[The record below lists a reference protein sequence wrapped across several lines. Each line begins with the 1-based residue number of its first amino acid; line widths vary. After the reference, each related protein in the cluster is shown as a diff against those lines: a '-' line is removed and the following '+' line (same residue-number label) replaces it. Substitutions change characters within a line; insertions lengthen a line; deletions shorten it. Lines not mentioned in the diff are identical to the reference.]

1 MKFLLAIASL
11 IDAVN
16 ERVGRTVFWLVLVT
30 VLICAMNAIVRKL
43 FNVSSNAFLEIQ
55 WYLFAAIFLLGAG
68 YALKHDAHVR
78 IDVFFG
84 RLSARGKALI
94 NVLGGV
100 FFLLPFVVLMTWHG
114 WPLFTNSLVMG
125 EMSADAGGLLRWPV
139 KLLIPAGF
147 ILLGLQAIAEIIKN
161 LAVLRGNDSAPQSQP
176 TAMDH

>member
-11 IDAVN
+11 IDTVN
-16 ERVGRTVFWLVLVT
+16 ERVGRSVFWLVLVT
-30 VLICAMNAIVRKL
+30 VLICATNAIVRKL

-55 WYLFAAIFLLGAG
+55 WYLFAAIFLLAAG

-84 RLSARGKALI
+84 RLSARGKALV

-100 FFLLPFVVLMTWHG
+100 FFLLPLVILMIWHG
-114 WPLFTNSLVMG
+114 WPLFANSFATG

-139 KLLIPAGF
+139 KLLIPVGF
-147 ILLGLQAIAEIIKN
+147 TLLGLQTIAEIIKN
-161 LAVLRGNDSAPQSQP
+161 VAVLTGKATAPQTSR
-176 TAMDH
+176 AAVDH